1 MVGRDGDFELTSDIG
16 NFDYRKQLK
25 DLKMPILIYGGRY
38 DRVAVPRM
46 MVEYKLYCPQAEFF
60 MFEES
65 GHNPQVEEPS
75 ALFALIR
82 EFLRK

>member
-1 MVGRDGDFELTSDIG
+1 
-16 NFDYRKQLK
+16 
-25 DLKMPILIYGGRY
+25 
-38 DRVAVPRM
+38 
-46 MVEYKLYCPQAEFF
+46 